1 MLLLVFSEVQSFRSP
16 VASGLLFGIAPKSNQ
31 KGLAPDAV
39 VRFASG
45 NCSCVALPPA
55 SMPSRANRTA
65 LCFSALRG
73 CADSTSMYCCASAAI
88 HRRAP
93 SGLIRNACDAR
104 HRERRVD
111 PRIRASLHC
120 VRENVRVDARNGR
133 AAALAVASA
142 AGCRPTGPPVARRV
156 ADDQARR
163 VGARDRADSAAGQGW
178 PVSGTR
184 PPVAQSEGRDAR
196 RPRHRGCV
204 SLATFFAQ
212 AKKVARSPAG
222 RVEALH
228 LKTNKKT
235 AQGTGL
241 CAAPAAH
248 PSGHSLRECSL
259 RHPAFAVRLS
269 PE

>member
-1 MLLLVFSEVQSFRSP
+1 LLLLVFSEVQSFRSP

-88 HRRAP
+88 HRRGP

-104 HRERRVD
+104 HRERRAH
-111 PRIRASLHC
+111 PPNPCIPAFRRTGRSRHRRIWASCCSCFCGRMPPKRGPLWRGERAQ
-120 VRENVRVDARNGR
+120 GK
-133 AAALAVASA
+133 
-142 AGCRPTGPPVARRV
+142 ARRV
-156 ADDQARR
+156 ARRMRASSLWAHGCAVSEPPEHARE
-163 VGARDRADSAAGQGW
+163 VGGQ
-178 PVSGTR
+178 
-184 PPVAQSEGRDAR
+184 DAR

-212 AKKVARSPAG
+212 AKKVARSPQA
-222 RVEALH
+222 
-228 LKTNKKT
+228 
-235 AQGTGL
+235 
-241 CAAPAAH
+241 
-248 PSGHSLRECSL
+248 SGNSAKRERRS
-259 RHPAFAVRLS
+259 RWIPAFAGMTSKDVLPPSREQNHPHPTL
-269 PE
+269 PLKGG